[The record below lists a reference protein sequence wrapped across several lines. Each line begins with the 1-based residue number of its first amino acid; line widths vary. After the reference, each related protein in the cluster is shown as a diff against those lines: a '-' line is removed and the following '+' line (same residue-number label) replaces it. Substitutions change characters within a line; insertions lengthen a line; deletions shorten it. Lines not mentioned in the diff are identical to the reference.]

1 MAKSFSNSV
10 ALNFISSAQQKEA
23 QAAADP
29 KPVATEKPA
38 KPAKVEK
45 KAAAKSETPKAP
57 KAKVKSP
64 KSVRTEVAEKQEKP
78 VVAEKPVKPA
88 KPTKPAKPA
97 KAEKVTPKTPDLP
110 MLNLNIP
117 VVERKSARVQFLL
130 KPSLVEKLKN
140 IATAKNTS
148 VNDLVNVILE
158 TVLK

>member
-23 QAAADP
+23 QGT
-29 KPVATEKPA
+29 AT
-38 KPAKVEK
+38 
-45 KAAAKSETPKAP
+45 ETPKAP
-57 KAKVKSP
+57 KSKVKDT
-64 KSVRTEVAEKQEKP
+64 KVTKTEVAAKQEKP
-78 VVAEKPVKPA
+78 VTAEKTA

-97 KAEKVTPKTPDLP
+97 KAEKPTPKTPDFP

-117 VVERKSARVQFLL
+117 VVERKSTRIQLL
-130 KPSLVEKLKN
+130 IKPSLVEKLKA
-140 IATAKNTS
+140 IAKAKNTS

>member
-23 QAAADP
+23 QGT
-29 KPVATEKPA
+29 AT
-38 KPAKVEK
+38 
-45 KAAAKSETPKAP
+45 ETPKAP
-57 KAKVKSP
+57 KSKVKDT
-64 KSVRTEVAEKQEKP
+64 KVTKAEVAAKQEKP
-78 VVAEKPVKPA
+78 VTAEKTA

-97 KAEKVTPKTPDLP
+97 KAEKPTPKTPDFP

-117 VVERKSARVQFLL
+117 VVERKSTRVQLL
-130 KPSLVEKLKN
+130 IKPSLVEKLKS
-140 IATAKNTS
+140 IAKSKNTS

>member
-23 QAAADP
+23 QGT
-29 KPVATEKPA
+29 AT
-38 KPAKVEK
+38 
-45 KAAAKSETPKAP
+45 ETPKTP
-57 KAKVKSP
+57 KSKVKDT
-64 KSVRTEVAEKQEKP
+64 KVTKAEVAAKQEKP
-78 VVAEKPVKPA
+78 VTAEKTA

-97 KAEKVTPKTPDLP
+97 KAEKPTPKTPDLP

-117 VVERKSARVQFLL
+117 VVERKSTRIQLL
-130 KPSLVEKLKN
+130 IKPSLVEKLKA
-140 IATAKNTS
+140 IAKAKNTS

>member
-23 QAAADP
+23 QGT
-29 KPVATEKPA
+29 ATE
-38 KPAKVEK
+38 
-45 KAAAKSETPKAP
+45 T
-57 KAKVKSP
+57 
-64 KSVRTEVAEKQEKP
+64 KP
-78 VVAEKPVKPA
+78 VVAEKTAKPAKAEKKTAAKTEPSKAPKSKVKDTKVTKAEVAAKQEKPVAAEKTA

-97 KAEKVTPKTPDLP
+97 KAEKPTPKTPDLP

-117 VVERKSARVQFLL
+117 VVERKSTRIQLL
-130 KPSLVEKLKN
+130 IKPSLVEKLKA
-140 IATAKNTS
+140 IAKTKNTS